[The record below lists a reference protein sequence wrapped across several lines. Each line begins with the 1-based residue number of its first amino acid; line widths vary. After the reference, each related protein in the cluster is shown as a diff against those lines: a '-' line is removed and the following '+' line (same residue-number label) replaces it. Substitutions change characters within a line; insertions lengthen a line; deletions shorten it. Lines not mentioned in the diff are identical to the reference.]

1 VVDDFF
7 KNRVSAMIRLVL
19 LFLSAGICMPVHAED
34 LLDVYREALSRDAV
48 YASARASWEA
58 GQEKLPQGRA
68 LLLPNVSLSGNTT
81 YNQSNT
87 QLRDPT
93 QPGRQSQFN
102 SNGVTI
108 TLIQPLFNKQS
119 IDQYLES
126 KSQLAQSDAQLN
138 VASQDLMLRVSQAY
152 FDVLASQ
159 DNLEFALAQ
168 KAAIAEQLAS
178 AKRNFEVG
186 TATVTDINDAQARYD
201 LVVSQEIAA
210 RNDLEVKKQALA
222 QIIGGIPGPLK
233 SLSTDLPLTL
243 PQPNDMG
250 RWVEAAQVNSPQIRA
265 QQAALEV
272 AKREVERNRGGHY
285 PTINLVGS
293 YGQNATGA
301 TNLST
306 GSVAIPND
314 TTTKQI
320 GIQLNLPI
328 YQGGGQESLVREA
341 IANQDKAQQDLEN
354 ARRTA
359 TYSTRQAFLGVTS
372 GVAQVKALEQALVS
386 SQTSL
391 DSTMLGKEVGVRTEV
406 DVLNA
411 QQQLYSAKRDLA
423 QARYNFILS
432 QLRLKSAAGQLS
444 EVDLAEVNRWLR

>member
-1 VVDDFF
+1 M
-7 KNRVSAMIRLVL
+7 NRL
-19 LFLSAGICMPVHAED
+19 LLLLLGLGLSLPGYAED
-34 LLDVYREALSRDAV
+34 LLEIYRQALSRDAV
-48 YASARASWEA
+48 YASARAVWQA
-58 GQEKLPQGRA
+58 GQEKMPQGRA
-68 LLLPNVSLSGNTT
+68 LLLPNVNLTGNTT
-81 YNQSNT
+81 YNEVGT
-87 QLRDPT
+87 QVRDPS

-108 TLIQPLFNKQS
+108 SLVQPLFNKQS
-119 IDQYLES
+119 FDQFLES
-126 KSQLAQSDAQLN
+126 KSQLAQSDAQLS
-138 VASQDLMLRVSQAY
+138 VATQDLTVRVSQAY
-152 FDVLASQ
+152 FDVLAAQ
-159 DNLEFALAQ
+159 DNLEYITAQ

-201 LVVSQEIAA
+201 LAVSQEIAA
-210 RNDLEVKKQALA
+210 LNDLEVKKQALA
-222 QIIGGIPGPLK
+222 VIIGGIPGPLK
-233 SLSTDLPLTL
+233 LLSTNLPLSL

-250 RWVEAAQVNSPQIRA
+250 RWVEAAQSNNPQIRA
-265 QQAALEV
+265 QEAALEI
-272 AKREVERNRGGHY
+272 AKREIERNRSGHY

-293 YGQNATGA
+293 LSQNASGA
-301 TNLST
+301 TALPNGAVT
-306 GSVAIPND
+306 IPND

-320 GIQLNLPI
+320 GIQLNMPI

-341 IANQDKAQQDLEN
+341 IANQDKAKQDLEN
-354 ARRTA
+354 ARRSV

-386 SQTSL
+386 SETSL
-391 DSTMLGKEVGVRTEV
+391 ASTKLGREVGVRTEV
-406 DVLNA
+406 DVLNS

-444 EVDLAEVNRWLR
+444 EEDLAEVNRWLR